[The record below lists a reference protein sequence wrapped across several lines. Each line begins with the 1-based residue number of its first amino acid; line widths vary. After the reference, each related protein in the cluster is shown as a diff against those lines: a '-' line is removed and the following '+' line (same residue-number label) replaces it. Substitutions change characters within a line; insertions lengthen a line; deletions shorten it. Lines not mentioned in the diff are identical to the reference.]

1 VAARLVAAIDHGTS
15 STRCILFDARG
26 VPVATA
32 QREQTMH
39 YPQPGWVELDM
50 DEVWRRTQEC
60 IHEALG
66 SAGASPADVAG
77 IGISDER
84 ESVVLWD
91 RRTGRPVARSITWQD
106 TRTAAAADA
115 LAADGGIH
123 RFQSVTGLPI
133 STYSSALK
141 LAWLFDQ
148 DPTRRDAAKRGD
160 LLFGTPDSWLLWN
173 LTGGPE
179 GGLHATDPTN
189 ASRTLLMNLKTLE
202 WDEDLLDLLEIPRQ
216 VLPQIHSSS
225 EVYGTAVGDLA
236 GVPVAGV
243 LGDQQASLFGH
254 TCFEH
259 GDMKNTY
266 GTGAFLLFTLGNEP
280 VMSEHG
286 LVTTVAWKLGDE
298 KPVYA
303 LEGSV
308 AIAGALVQWL
318 RDNLGIID
326 EAREVEALARSVDG
340 SEGVVFVPAFS
351 GLFAPYWRDDA
362 RGVIV
367 GLTRFSNKG
376 HIARAALEATAYQ
389 TYDLAQAMLADT
401 GLAQLGELRVDGG
414 MTQNDLLMQFQADI
428 LGSPVGVPAVSEI
441 TATGAA
447 FAAGLATGFWSGLD
461 ELRANYSIT
470 RRWQPQMGEDERSRG
485 VAAWRRGVD
494 RTLGLA
500 GTEPQSK
507 SVPSLC

>member
-1 VAARLVAAIDHGTS
+1 MAAKFVAAIDHGTT
-15 STRCILFDARG
+15 STRCMLFDG
-26 VPVATA
+26 KGQPVATA
-32 QREQTMH
+32 QRAQTMY

-50 DEVWRRTQEC
+50 DEVWRGTQEC
-60 IHEALG
+60 IHDALA
-66 SAGASPADVAG
+66 SAGASSADVAG
-77 IGISDER
+77 VGITNER

-91 RRTGRPVARSITWQD
+91 RRTGHPVARSITWQD
-106 TRTAAAADA
+106 TRTADAADA

-123 RFQSVTGLPI
+123 RFQHRTGLPI

-141 LAWLFDQ
+141 LRWLLDQ
-148 DPTRRDAAKRGD
+148 DPARREAARRGD

-173 LTGGPE
+173 LTGGPA
-179 GGLHATDPTN
+179 GGVHATDPTN
-189 ASRTLLMNLKTLE
+189 ASRTLLMNLQTLQ
-202 WDEDLLDLLEIPRQ
+202 WDEELLGLMEIPRQ
-216 VLPQIHSSS
+216 VLPEIRSSS
-225 EVYGTAVGDLA
+225 EVYGMGVGDFA
-236 GVPVAGV
+236 GVPVAGI

-254 TCFEH
+254 TCFDH

-286 LVTTVAWKLGDE
+286 LVTTVAWKLGDAD
-298 KPVYA
+298 PVYA

-308 AIAGALVQWL
+308 AVAGALVQWL

-326 EAREVEALARSVDG
+326 DAGEVEALARSVDG
-340 SEGVVFVPAFS
+340 SQGVVFVPAFS

-362 RGVIV
+362 RGVMV
-367 GLTRFSNKG
+367 GLTRFSTKG

-414 MTQNDLLMQFQADI
+414 MTHDDLLMQFQADI
-428 LGSPVGVPAVSEI
+428 LGSTVAALAVTEM

-447 FAAGLATGFWSGLD
+447 YAAGLATKFWSDLD
-461 ELRANYSIT
+461 ELRANYTIT
-470 RRWQPQMGEDERSRG
+470 RRWQPHMGQAERARG
-485 VAAWRRGVD
+485 VAAWHDGVE
-494 RTLGLA
+494 RTLHLA
-500 GTEPQSK
+500 ERQPVEPARRE
-507 SVPSLC
+507 